1 MTPEQQAEEL
11 WRAYQLTFN
20 SPAGQRVLQD
30 LMAFGC
36 FRVPITNDVDEG
48 KRQVVLRIMD
58 YSQWSFEELK
68 TVYAGRMAV
77 KDPNRPAKGEISHDD
92 RYQDNPPA

>member
-1 MTPEQQAEEL
+1 MNDPEEL

-30 LMAFGC
+30 LMAFGK
-36 FRVPITNDVDEG
+36 FRVPINSPLDEG

-58 YSQWSFEELK
+58 FSNWSFEELK
-68 TVYAGRMAV
+68 AVYAGRMAAQ
-77 KDPNRPAKGEISHDD
+77 DPNRPAKGAISHDYETTSPD
-92 RYQDNPPA
+92 